1 MKNRCFLLILLLAA
15 AVFAGCDKEDE
26 IPAMSRTTVVAYGP
40 DFADIQGR
48 IYLTG
53 GSPIERSGACW
64 VLKSTVPADEKA
76 LEFATLDNTVQDS
89 EVENPEP
96 GIFQMRVTGLQ
107 PDTVYYVRFFASNKQ
122 GTFYSYP
129 ARVKTGK
136 IYDDFCF
143 VESGTYSMGN
153 AGGAVDEMPV
163 HQVELSHNFYISTKE
178 ITNAE
183 FCEFL
188 NKQDVSANGAKNGE
202 KWIDMTSPDVLIT
215 LNGSSF
221 VPKAGAGDKPAIC
234 VTWYGAEA
242 YCKSRGGYL
251 PTEAEWEFAAKGGLS
266 FANFK
271 YSGSDR
277 ADEVGWFDITEL
289 QVGGAK
295 KSNGLGVYD
304 MSGNVAEW
312 CNDWYSDKA
321 YENSVQ
327 KDPEGPK
334 SGDAKVT
341 RGGSYDQSPSTVTA
355 RGSMKPG
362 TASTNVGFR
371 VVIKL

>member
-1 MKNRCFLLILLLAA
+1 
-15 AVFAGCDKEDE
+15 
-26 IPAMSRTTVVAYGP
+26 
-40 DFADIQGR
+40 
-48 IYLTG
+48 
-53 GSPIERSGACW
+53 
-64 VLKSTVPADEKA
+64 
-76 LEFATLDNTVQDS
+76 
-89 EVENPEP
+89 
-96 GIFQMRVTGLQ
+96 
-107 PDTVYYVRFFASNKQ
+107 
-122 GTFYSYP
+122 
-129 ARVKTGK
+129 
-136 IYDDFCF
+136 
-143 VESGTYSMGN
+143 
-153 AGGAVDEMPV
+153 MPV

-178 ITNAE
+178 ITNTE

-188 NKQDVSANGAKNGE
+188 NKQDVGTNGAKNGE
-202 KWIDMTSPDVLIT
+202 KWIDMGSPDVLIT
-215 LNGSSF
+215 LDGGLF

-334 SGDAKVT
+334 SGDAKVI
-341 RGGSYDQSPSTVTA
+341 RGGSYNQSPSTVTA

-362 TASTNVGFR
+362 TASPYVGFR